1 LRTLLTRVLIASFV
15 LVMFLP
21 FSEVFAASYRA
32 FTYIYVKDDSQ
43 RRHWADIRIEYT
55 FPDTVKA
62 SEEFDVQ
69 VSLTYLKNE
78 NANLPWIEFFFV
90 GVHTRKLP
98 TGPDL
103 TSSKVD
109 PSRRRLT
116 AGEQY
121 SNVFSLKAPSE
132 PLECLVAL
140 TWKTFTPEARAYG
153 MVRPIAEIQWDTGTL
168 PRIQD
173 ARLVVSQSSS
183 FTLFGLDRTQLLQV
197 AGGGVAAVAVP
208 ALGLLFKTRKRRF
221 VSSYLTRVD
230 SVYNEYFM
238 NREECRKRLVQMKD
252 EIVQLLK
259 KGKIDEPHFTIIDA
273 KLERYMK
280 DLA

>member
-1 LRTLLTRVLIASFV
+1 MRTLLTRVLIASFV
-15 LVMFLP
+15 IVMFLP
-21 FSEVFAASYRA
+21 FSEVFAASYRTI
-32 FTYIYVKDDSQ
+32 TYIYVKEDPQ
-43 RRHWADIRIEYT
+43 RRHWADIRLECI

-62 SEEFDVQ
+62 DDEFDVQ
-69 VSLTYLKNE
+69 VSLMYIKNE
-78 NANLPWIEFFFV
+78 NASLPWIEFFFL
-90 GVHTRKLP
+90 GAHTRRLP

-103 TSSKVD
+103 TSSRVD
-109 PSRRRLT
+109 ASRRRLI

-132 PLECLVAL
+132 PSECLVAL

-153 MVRPIAEIQWDTGTL
+153 MVKPAAEVQWDTGTM

-173 ARLVVSQSSS
+173 ARLIVSQPSS
-183 FTLFGLDRTQLLQV
+183 FTLFGLDKTQLLQV

-208 ALGLLFKTRKRRF
+208 ALGWLFKTRKRRF
-221 VSSYLTRVD
+221 VSGYLTRVD

-259 KGKIDEPHFTIIDA
+259 KGRIDEPHFTIIDS

>member
-1 LRTLLTRVLIASFV
+1 
-15 LVMFLP
+15 M
-21 FSEVFAASYRA
+21 EC
-32 FTYIYVKDDSQ
+32 
-43 RRHWADIRIEYT
+43 T

-69 VSLTYLKNE
+69 VSLMYIKNE
-78 NANLPWIEFFFV
+78 NANFPWIEFFFV
-90 GVHTRKLP
+90 NVHIRKLP

-103 TSSKVD
+103 TSGRVD
-109 PSRRRLT
+109 PSRRRLI

-121 SNVFSLKAPSE
+121 SRVFSLKAPSE
-132 PLECLVAL
+132 PSECFVAL
-140 TWKTFTPEARAYG
+140 TLSTFTPEARAYG
-153 MVRPIAEIQWDTGTL
+153 MVRQVGEIQWDTGTL

-173 ARLVVSQSSS
+173 ARLIVSQPSS
-183 FTLFGLDRTQLLQV
+183 FTLFGLDKMQLLQV
-197 AGGGVAAVAVP
+197 AGGGVAAVVVP
-208 ALGLLFKTRKRRF
+208 ALGWLFKTRKRRF
-221 VSSYLTRVD
+221 VSGYLTRVD

-259 KGKIDEPHFTIIDA
+259 KGKIDEPHFTIIDS